1 MMPIGQAT
9 KLSNGV
15 VSLLMLARRRHFV
28 IHQFLRLSVGV
39 NKMHV
44 QVYTALRLVLDTEQ
58 SLTCSSALYPDS
70 L

>member
-1 MMPIGQAT
+1 
-9 KLSNGV
+9 
-15 VSLLMLARRRHFV
+15 LARLRHFV

-44 QVYTALRLVLDTEQ
+44 QVYTALRLVFDTEQ